1 MSRRVGASLKN
12 VQYKIPN
19 LENGIM
25 EHFENVHGK
34 KMICNRHT
42 ENMNDTR
49 RNTRQDGFYMFT
61 VQKRNESHG
70 IFIYKETEPNG
81 HVIFHLFDPNG
92 RKWAN
97 RGYNLD
103 IAYDK
108 PHTYTVLMSPPN
120 VWNDQGGHCAIWC
133 LVVIVLWNSS
143 AGWSALQL
151 FDHKMA
157 ISSNTRKTF
166 IEGIYNLIA
175 RGKNFD
181 TPSEITDFIRQ
192 VRQRIDE
199 L

>member
-1 MSRRVGASLKN
+1 MAGASSKN

-25 EHFENVHGK
+25 EHYKNVHGK

-49 RNTRQDGFYMFT
+49 RNTHCDGFYMFT

-70 IFIYKETEPNG
+70 ILMYKESQPNER
-81 HVIFHLFDPNG
+81 VAFHLFDPNG
-92 RKWAN
+92 RKWVN
-97 RGYNLD
+97 RGYKLD
-103 IAYDK
+103 IAYDN
-108 PHTYTVLMSPPN
+108 PHTCTDQMSPSN
-120 VWNDQGGHCAIWC
+120 AWNDQGGHCAIWC

-143 AGWSALQL
+143 AAGWSALQS
-151 FDHKMA
+151 FDQKMT
-157 ISSNTRKTF
+157 ISSKTRKTF